1 MPQNEALAASHVAVS
16 PCLSREA
23 PPEVSHGMAYFMPSH
38 GLRATHAQSDAIAP
52 SHRCHG
58 GDMPMCELGRI
69 MLAMEQGMN
78 GL

>member
-1 MPQNEALAASHVAVS
+1 
-16 PCLSREA
+16 
-23 PPEVSHGMAYFMPSH
+23 MAYFMPSH